1 MFNPKGNSLLDEQL
15 AFSGLE
21 MNFLDKIVQGI
32 TGHNQAKKN
41 NAAAKSNE
49 RKLRK
54 HQKKVARKTNEYNK
68 KKDANDQANYHLM
81 RDYSH
86 ETNIINYRHGKK
98 LTDFAHAQQLRVFA
112 KSNEIAQGQFDLNAQ
127 GASEAVEGQEASVE
141 DMFIASQFQGESSL
155 TALKDAYT
163 EQAFNVR
170 EENTKLLGIKSKQM
184 LGTASIQNQIDSLM
198 TAGSFQKQAS
208 LVEGL
213 LEEGKASLGQAGK
226 SRTKAKQST
235 AAALQRGLVGLEAEL
250 TGKRKQAGI
259 ELAQLNAESSLAI
272 TGVGLNLEKIN
283 NAIENAEGEAE
294 FNNRVLAANMKSFIN
309 QTERNID
316 EIVTKKKYADINTK
330 SQMMLEPEFP
340 GYNPKPTQP
349 PERIFIKSM
358 KAIPGFTP
366 TAARQSTW
374 APLVNAAAGIA
385 TDIIGMGIGG
395 GGSSGGGAGYSGP
408 NFAPT
413 TSISSVDYS
422 FTPKLY
428 GSPWG
433 D

>member
-1 MFNPKGNSLLDEQL
+1 MFNPKGSHLLDEQL
-15 AFSGLE
+15 AVSGLE
-21 MNFLDKIVQGI
+21 MNIIGSIVGAI
-32 TGHNQAKKN
+32 SGHNQAKRN

-49 RKLRK
+49 RKQRK
-54 HQKKVARKTNEYNK
+54 HNKKVAKKINEYNK

-86 ETNIINYRHGKK
+86 ETNIKNWRQGKK
-98 LTDFAHAQQLRVFA
+98 LTDFATAQTLRVFA
-112 KSNEIAQGQFDLNAQ
+112 KSNEITQGQFDLNAQ

-163 EQAFNVR
+163 EQAFNIR
-170 EENTKLLGIKSKQM
+170 EENTKLLGIQSKQR
-184 LGTASIQNQIDSLM
+184 LGTASIQTQIDSLM

-283 NAIENAEGEAE
+283 NAIANAEGEAE
-294 FNNRVLAANMKSFIN
+294 FNNRVMAANMKSFIN

-316 EIVTKKKYADINTK
+316 EIVTKKKYADMNTK

-340 GYNPKPTQP
+340 GYDPKPTQP
-349 PERIFIKSM
+349 PERIFIESM

-374 APLVNAAAGIA
+374 APIIQGVANIA
-385 TDIIGMGIGG
+385 DQFIGMGIGG
-395 GGSSGGGAGYSGP
+395 GGNSAPYSGP

-413 TSISSVDYS
+413 NSLNSVSNPS
-422 FTPKLY
+422 FTPSLF
-428 GSPWG
+428 GTFP
-433 D
+433 